1 MYEIIERGN
10 IEAMI
15 AAEFIQSLVNLIQT
29 LKVGELDPVRVETII
44 YAAVAT
50 INIVI
55 ASGNGAHIKYGTS
68 FSGYL
73 ADISCIE
80 VLCDFIASRCSEK
93 FMRNSVRRLEKI
105 LEVGAKDA
113 LSIDYVCRIEKKIES
128 IHAKWYHMF

>member
-55 ASGNGAHIKYGTS
+55 ASGNGAHIK
-68 FSGYL
+68 YL